1 METGCASQS
10 CSSRREMAHSIGW
23 MKASLIKRQGQV
35 TNIWTRLK
43 EMIMGC
49 CLKISNRW
57 GLLPLLTEQKEV
69 YLSSAAATIN
79 YHITGDLKQHLFS
92 QCFEGEKPKVMMFA
106 GPGSFQGSSEEFSL
120 ALSSFW
126 LLLAI
131 LGLLGLWQPN
141 SNLCLHHHVVLFP
154 VSPIVF
160 QSLALSW

>member
-1 METGCASQS
+1 M
-10 CSSRREMAHSIGW
+10 R
-23 MKASLIKRQGQV
+23 SL
-35 TNIWTRLK
+35 TTP
-43 EMIMGC
+43 
-49 CLKISNRW
+49 NRAK
-57 GLLPLLTEQKEV
+57 GGI

-160 QSLALSW
+160 QSLALS